1 MGEEAIRDAVA
12 RAVTIED
19 AGDWI
24 EVEVV

>member
-1 MGEEAIRDAVA
+1 MRWLADPAIA